1 MEKLG
6 RGRLL
11 FHDRTTNMNK
21 GTLVKIKD
29 GWEPDGLTYIITEWN
44 GDRGFI
50 SPLEWDNWIR
60 PSELVHKTMI
70 EPVTETHNTAA

>member
-11 FHDRTTNMNK
+11 FHDGTTDMNK

-50 SPLEWDNWIR
+50 SPLFWEGIR
-60 PSELVHKTMI
+60 PTELVHKTMI
-70 EPVTETHNTAA
+70 EPLTETTAAL